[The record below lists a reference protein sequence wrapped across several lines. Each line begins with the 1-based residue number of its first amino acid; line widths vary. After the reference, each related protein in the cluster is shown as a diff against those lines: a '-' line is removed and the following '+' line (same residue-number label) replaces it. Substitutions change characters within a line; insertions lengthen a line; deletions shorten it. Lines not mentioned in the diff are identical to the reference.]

1 MDRSQAHSP
10 PCVLPLAVLLWLP
23 VALPPV
29 GCLLPAFHAPPGCLS
44 AFSALTRVG
53 EQACV
58 PRSAPTRRHPTAP
71 VTAPLEQQRSRAVA
85 FFSGALSRGSD
96 SSSALGGSMAGTPT
110 GGGSGVRQC
119 AKDCPFLSLLS
130 DACWGKPHSPA
141 RSSTPVL
148 VGCSPHN
155 APFSLP
161 EDPTYTSWNTG
172 RPPAGAP
179 VTATPSIYP
188 ADCSTTYP
196 TLPVLSLAQ
205 KHLLP
210 SSGSGWKAGHNSQ
223 PGVGSGGPGPAGPHS
238 WPRTGQIDSTTPP
251 EG

>member
-1 MDRSQAHSP
+1 M
-10 PCVLPLAVLLWLP
+10 AVLLWLP